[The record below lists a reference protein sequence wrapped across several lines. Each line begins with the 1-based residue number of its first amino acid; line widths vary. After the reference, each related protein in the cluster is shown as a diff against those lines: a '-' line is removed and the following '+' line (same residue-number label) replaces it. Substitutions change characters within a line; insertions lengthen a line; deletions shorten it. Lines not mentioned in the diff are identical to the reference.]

1 MSIDANVT
9 NTTEVKAQATPPTI
23 TVSQILADLDAGID
37 RNGIAIKYSISKKE
51 VGIMFQHPSLKGK
64 RPKKAKVLSFTL
76 VDDTAE
82 VSEAVAEGTVAS
94 PEMMEENDLATKSE
108 EMHSNAGKVAE
119 DNEFDNYLND

>member
-9 NTTEVKAQATPPTI
+9 RTTEVTAQPTPPTI
-23 TVSQILADLDAGID
+23 TISQIISDLDAGID
-37 RNGIAIKYSISKKE
+37 RDGIAIKYSITKKE

-76 VDDTAE
+76 VDDTTE

-94 PEMMEENDLATKSE
+94 PELIEENTQATQSE
-108 EMHSNAGKVAE
+108 EAHSNAGE
-119 DNEFDNYLND
+119 ITGDNEFDNYLND

>member
-37 RNGIAIKYSISKKE
+37 RDGIAIKYSITKKE

-108 EMHSNAGKVAE
+108 EMHSNAGEVAE

>member
-37 RNGIAIKYSISKKE
+37 RDGIAIKYSITKKE

-64 RPKKAKVLSFTL
+64 RPKKAKV
-76 VDDTAE
+76 VKPKAE
-82 VSEAVAEGTVAS
+82 EVKTEEVKT
-94 PEMMEENDLATKSE
+94 EEN
-108 EMHSNAGKVAE
+108 
-119 DNEFDNYLND
+119 ND

>member
-108 EMHSNAGKVAE
+108 EMHSNAGEAAE

>member
-9 NTTEVKAQATPPTI
+9 NTVEVKAQPTPPTI
-23 TVSQILADLDAGID
+23 TIYQILADLDAGID
-37 RNGIAIKYSISKKE
+37 RDGIAIKYSITKKE

-76 VDDTAE
+76 VDDTTPE
-82 VSEAVAEGTVAS
+82 VAESMAQSTVAS
-94 PEMMEENDLATKSE
+94 TDLIEEKEETTQTEMSHT
-108 EMHSNAGKVAE
+108 GGE

>member
-9 NTTEVKAQATPPTI
+9 NAVEVKAQPTPPTI
-23 TVSQILADLDAGID
+23 TISQILADLDAGID
-37 RNGIAIKYSISKKE
+37 RDGIAIKYSITKKE

-76 VDDTAE
+76 VDDTTPE
-82 VSEAVAEGTVAS
+82 VAESMAESTVAS
-94 PEMMEENDLATKSE
+94 TDLIEEKEETTQTEMSHT
-108 EMHSNAGKVAE
+108 GGE

>member
-9 NTTEVKAQATPPTI
+9 NTVEVKAQPTPPTI
-23 TVSQILADLDAGID
+23 TISQILADLDAGID
-37 RNGIAIKYSISKKE
+37 RDGIAIKYSITKKE

-76 VDDTAE
+76 VDDTTPE
-82 VSEAVAEGTVAS
+82 VAESMAESTVAS
-94 PEMMEENDLATKSE
+94 TDLIEEKEETTQTEMSHT
-108 EMHSNAGKVAE
+108 GGE